1 VDLEAALFAG
11 FANGGSAQFL
21 AAVDI
26 AAGKYP
32 ESVPGLDGSTHED
45 DAPARRLDDGADRE
59 LRVEIEHEAA
69 PAAHEPFGLARLQA
83 PRLEPAAARRAEAIL
98 HYEILPGMAILKVA
112 RMGHPV
118 LRAKAKPIDP
128 AAIKSAEIQ
137 QLVDDMFETMREYQ
151 GVGLA
156 APQIHV
162 GLRLF
167 VAGFPPSR
175 HGDDEDEEPQER
187 VPLMALINPEIT
199 PIGTLVE
206 DDWEGCL
213 SIPDIRGKVPRA
225 REIQV
230 RAYDRSG
237 KRIEIRAKGFTARVI
252 QHETDHL
259 DGVLFFD
266 RMKSF
271 ETLTFLDEFGRYWNS
286 RDVPEE

>member
-1 VDLEAALFAG
+1 M
-11 FANGGSAQFL
+11 S
-21 AAVDI
+21 
-26 AAGKYP
+26 
-32 ESVPGLDGSTHED
+32 
-45 DAPARRLDDGADRE
+45 
-59 LRVEIEHEAA
+59 
-69 PAAHEPFGLARLQA
+69 
-83 PRLEPAAARRAEAIL
+83 
-98 HYEILPGMAILKVA
+98 ILKVA

-128 AAIKSAEIQ
+128 GSIKSAPIQ
-137 QLVDDMFETMREYQ
+137 QLIDDMFETMREYQ

-167 VAGFPPSR
+167 VAGFPSAR
-175 HGDDEDEEPQER
+175 DEEDEDEDDR

-199 PIGTLVE
+199 PVGADADE
-206 DDWEGCL
+206 DWEGCL

-230 RAYDRSG
+230 RAYDRRG
-237 KRIEIRAKGFTARVI
+237 RRLDMRARGFTARVI
-252 QHETDHL
+252 QHEPDHL

-266 RMKSF
+266 RMTSF
-271 ETLTFLDEFGRYWNS
+271 ETLTFLEEFGRYWNS